1 MFVRFL
7 RSSELIL
14 VPLLGNV
21 AIPTSW
27 TATIPRSMRNMRGKI
42 GWGTMSTRHSEPR
55 LSLRISVGRGSV
67 LVIGNEVME
76 TQGNQKFRSAESQ
89 SGAVLKA
96 RKAHRACRIRAV
108 CDCRGP
114 SPKLSRRTPVLI
126 FEPRVD
132 WRSEGQ
138 MPAANLTRSTRER
151 KEWQRRDRSIMQTQ
165 CVGLHNL
172 VA

>member
-1 MFVRFL
+1 MFIRDRINPRRYGPFNTRRRPAAPSLVQTFHWTVSDIALFVRFL

-55 LSLRISVGRGSV
+55 LSLRMSVGRGSV

-76 TQGNQKFRSAESQ
+76 TQENQKFCSAESQ

-132 WRSEGQ
+132 
-138 MPAANLTRSTRER
+138 
-151 KEWQRRDRSIMQTQ
+151 
-165 CVGLHNL
+165 
-172 VA
+172 